1 MPPGNAPGTGSK
13 LALTPPQAWA
23 RVRSV
28 ASSAGIIALLVQM
41 DLARIVIME
50 TGQSQMIVLRERNGD
65 RFFPILI
72 GINEALAIER
82 RVKGIEMQRPL
93 THDLMAN
100 IIEQLNADLER
111 IVISDLRD
119 HTFYAK
125 LIVRRNGE
133 LLEIDS
139 RPSDAIAL
147 GVTSQTPIFVEEEV
161 LQKVC

>member
-1 MPPGNAPGTGSK
+1 
-13 LALTPPQAWA
+13 
-23 RVRSV
+23 
-28 ASSAGIIALLVQM
+28 M

-50 TGQSQMIVLRERNGD
+50 TGESQMIVLRERNGD

-72 GINEALAIER
+72 GISEALAIER
-82 RVKGIEMQRPL
+82 RVKGIQMQRPL
-93 THDLMAN
+93 THDLMAS

>member
-1 MPPGNAPGTGSK
+1 VPPE
-13 LALTPPQAWA
+13 
-23 RVRSV
+23 R
-28 ASSAGIIALLVQM
+28 SSAGVAAMLVQM
-41 DLARIVIME
+41 ELARIVIME
-50 TGQSQMIVLRERNGD
+50 NGESQMIVLRERSGN

-72 GINEALAIER
+72 GINEALAIDR
-82 RVKGIEMQRPL
+82 RVKGIQMPRPL

-100 IIEQLNADLER
+100 IIEKLDADLER
-111 IVISDLRD
+111 IIISDLRD

-125 LIVRRNGE
+125 LIVRRNGD

-161 LQKVC
+161 LNKVC